1 MAEAGRSNQPTGVP
15 EQDLINTAQALQSL
29 KKKKVRVNLKKLVLP
44 DYMVNDQRLISE
56 HLIWKMLAD
65 DDPPN
70 DINNDA

>member
-1 MAEAGRSNQPTGVP
+1 MAEAGRSNQPTEVP
-15 EQDLINTAQALQSL
+15 EQDLINTAKALKSL
-29 KKKKVRVNLKKLVLP
+29 KEKRVRVNLKKLVLP
-44 DYMVNDQRLISE
+44 DYIVNDRRLISE

>member
-44 DYMVNDQRLISE
+44 DYIVNDRRLISE

>member
-15 EQDLINTAQALQSL
+15 EQDLINTAQAMQSL
-29 KKKKVRVNLKKLVLP
+29 KKKRVRVNLKKLVLP
-44 DYMVNDQRLISE
+44 DYIVNDRRLISE